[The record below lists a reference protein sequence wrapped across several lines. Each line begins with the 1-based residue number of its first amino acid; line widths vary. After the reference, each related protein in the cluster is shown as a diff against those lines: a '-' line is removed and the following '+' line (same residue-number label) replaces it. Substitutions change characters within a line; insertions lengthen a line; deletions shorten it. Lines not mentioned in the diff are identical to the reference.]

1 MTSRHQ
7 RALRVLCIAFCSIG
21 WTIFSASAKS
31 IPSSDGEV
39 DPCTPTALSARQAE
53 GELGKSTLQYE
64 VATVGSCNRPKCGER
79 YFIIIQECQHGTAPA
94 RLIPRRNGSYCVRE
108 TGCYKAVCGNVT
120 SNSVSLPG
128 IEEIR
133 VQVTRPTF
141 WNSSLVEIAA
151 TSQDARVRGFEVEI
165 RNTELGR
172 SQRLAEIPDPIAS
185 INGSFVRGQCYT
197 FLFKPKLKDTV
208 ECEGVVVGGIFAC
221 YNATDTA
228 KPVDEGSSVSS
239 NTALF
244 LTFGLL
250 FIAIVCVAVSVAI
263 YRKKKTVIAQQGK
276 PGEKTLKAKR
286 VVVVHAFDDS
296 KLQEKCK
303 ELCLAIGAHLG
314 DSKNVQDIYL
324 TKDPSLLQDP
334 QSWVTE
340 KVMDTGTR
348 RGEEQGRT
356 KFVLVLSPLME
367 HLQRALDEEKEEF
380 DFFGRQPHPRDLV
393 LKTLLRHLATP
404 ILKADYRRLFL
415 VRFADL
421 HDHRSG
427 DLPNLVPGKRFVL
440 PGHEGQ
446 LLEAIG

>member
-21 WTIFSASAKS
+21 WTTFSASAKS

-79 YFIIIQECQHGTAPA
+79 YFIIIEECQHGTAPA

-133 VQVTRPTF
+133 VQFR
-141 WNSSLVEIAA
+141 
-151 TSQDARVRGFEVEI
+151 Q
-165 RNTELGR
+165 
-172 SQRLAEIPDPIAS
+172 
-185 INGSFVRGQCYT
+185 GQCYT
-197 FLFKPKLKDTV
+197 FLFKPKLKETV

-228 KPVDEGSSVSS
+228 KPVDEGSSVST
-239 NTALF
+239 NTVLF

-250 FIAIVCVAVSVAI
+250 VIAIVCVAVSVAI

-286 VVVVHAFDDS
+286 VVVIHAFDDS

-356 KFVLVLSPLME
+356 KFVLVLSPFME

-404 ILKADYRRLFL
+404 KLKADYRRLFL

>member
-21 WTIFSASAKS
+21 WTTFSASAKS

-64 VATVGSCNRPKCGER
+64 VATVGSCNRPKCG
-79 YFIIIQECQHGTAPA
+79 G
-94 RLIPRRNGSYCVRE
+94 IPH
-108 TGCYKAVCGNVT
+108 
-120 SNSVSLPG
+120 
-128 IEEIR
+128 
-133 VQVTRPTF
+133 
-141 WNSSLVEIAA
+141 SSK
-151 TSQDARVRGFEVEI
+151 
-165 RNTELGR
+165 
-172 SQRLAEIPDPIAS
+172 SQRLPKIRESEASKSKSETPNWEGVNALLKFPIPLLRLMA
-185 INGSFVRGQCYT
+185 
-197 FLFKPKLKDTV
+197 FKPKLKETV

-228 KPVDEGSSVSS
+228 KPVDEGSSVST
-239 NTALF
+239 NTVLF

-250 FIAIVCVAVSVAI
+250 VIAIVCVAVSVAI

-286 VVVVHAFDDS
+286 VVVIHAFDDS

-340 KVMDTGTR
+340 KVMDTGT
-348 RGEEQGRT
+348 
-356 KFVLVLSPLME
+356 
-367 HLQRALDEEKEEF
+367 H
-380 DFFGRQPHPRDLV
+380 FFGRQPHPRDLV

-404 ILKADYRRLFL
+404 KLKADYRRLFL